1 MQDIRDSSAVPQND
15 DGSIDWAALTSAQR
29 QEIIEKLY
37 QNSFD
42 VRNTYLVLKDEN
54 HFSYLSFKEEDDK
67 MILDRNLTNKQYREL
82 ALKKGHNNIFRR
94 KNFLVGRSI
103 YKYKK

>member
-1 MQDIRDSSAVPQND
+1 M
-15 DGSIDWAALTSAQR
+15 TSDEQIEEIIQEFEKAFPLKKEE
-29 QEIIEKLY
+29 EIIEKLY

-82 ALKKGHNNIFRR
+82 ALKKGHNNIIRR
-94 KNFLVGRSI
+94 KNFLVGKSI